1 MTSKES
7 TKKVY
12 VKLSVEELTFDEMIA
27 IQEGNLRQA
36 KSILVKFATDENG
49 KALPEAVANE
59 EIGQLTLT
67 QMRELFAEFGSQVQT
82 EMAETLPNGRG
93 RR

>member
-1 MTSKES
+1 MTD
-7 TKKVY
+7 KVH

-36 KSILVKFATDENG
+36 KGILVKFAVDENG
-49 KALPEAVANE
+49 KPLPDEDANRL
-59 EIGQLTLT
+59 IGQLSLT
-67 QMRELFAEFGSQVQT
+67 QMRELFNEFGAQINT